1 MLKKN
6 VIRNACYRA
15 IKNILYEGT
24 TDVELFKRPFEINYL
39 KKEEIQKELCNLISP
54 AIQKVK
60 FPELKVHKLGHVL
73 VPKKNLS
80 DYRKCALIDIYDE
93 IVYLTLVLS
102 IADNIE
108 KMRINKDENKVFS
121 YRFIKDSN
129 SDKLFDNEFNY
140 TSFKKAASDKS
151 KSLNYNVV
159 VECDI
164 SNFYDRV
171 NIHRIESILRSNTKI
186 DEDVVTLINEL
197 LLYWANRDS
206 YGLPVGSNASRILAE
221 VALIEVDNYLISKGI
236 EFCRFVDDYRI
247 FAKNAFEAHSNL
259 ALLTLKLSK
268 EGIFLNTQ
276 KTKIKDIS
284 NYNTNSNSNNNNINK
299 SQDVSISEEV
309 EDIHFN
315 LPKIIRG
322 YSGLIPTKFRKLSN
336 EEIKNLK
343 DKDLNDLFDKVNT
356 SMLIDEKTLTTII
369 RTIDAQKAYSRF
381 TELPKILEKF
391 PQFIPYFIDAVIKC
405 PDMKKEDLVKI
416 QHYFK
421 EWMSN
426 VDVPEYIQVYL
437 VRLYSTPIFINK
449 EILLTSFRTLKRN
462 SGDYIG
468 RALLE
473 SLDDKLSRGELLE
486 IRDYYYRADKWEGRQ
501 ILKMINSSLSDGE
514 KRAFFK
520 DIKIHENDF
529 FIKKIVEN
537 KK

>member
-299 SQDVSISEEV
+299 SQDVSRRYP
-309 EDIHFN
+309 F
-315 LPKIIRG
+315 
-322 YSGLIPTKFRKLSN
+322 
-336 EEIKNLK
+336 
-343 DKDLNDLFDKVNT
+343 
-356 SMLIDEKTLTTII
+356 
-369 RTIDAQKAYSRF
+369 
-381 TELPKILEKF
+381 
-391 PQFIPYFIDAVIKC
+391 
-405 PDMKKEDLVKI
+405 
-416 QHYFK
+416 
-421 EWMSN
+421 
-426 VDVPEYIQVYL
+426 
-437 VRLYSTPIFINK
+437 
-449 EILLTSFRTLKRN
+449 
-462 SGDYIG
+462 
-468 RALLE
+468 
-473 SLDDKLSRGELLE
+473 
-486 IRDYYYRADKWEGRQ
+486 
-501 ILKMINSSLSDGE
+501 
-514 KRAFFK
+514 
-520 DIKIHENDF
+520 
-529 FIKKIVEN
+529 
-537 KK
+537 